1 MSLSSALNISS
12 RALTV
17 NQYAL
22 DVVSNNIANMNTEGY
37 SKQRVNLGTVTNKI
51 SIGES
56 VERQIKADN
65 GVQLDSVTRYNNQF
79 LKNYYRSQNSY
90 SGFLTQNSELAS
102 QLDSILNELSGTGLD
117 AMISNFY
124 EALNNLNEY
133 PTDSTAR
140 VNFVEHAKSLVAKFS
155 SLTEELTATSG
166 NAMGDGTRGSMEHSM
181 AFVAINE
188 MNAKLDELAEVNGT
202 LKRVQTGSLEAN
214 NLLDK
219 RDLILNDL
227 SKFYD
232 FTVEENKNGTVKLSL
247 GGMVLVDGESVK
259 GKLNM
264 MLPSEFYGSEADV
277 PEGAPKAIIN
287 VVDNEGEIVYKN
299 INDQILSGQLGAL
312 VQSEKEDNG
321 KLTASKVIDQLDI
334 LANAIGNTFNKLQ
347 TREGAYCLNS
357 TWSELEES
365 TTPLFVG
372 GFTETLEDGS
382 TVTTFKASD
391 IKVNSEIENHL
402 NLIAAAYFDDPSKVD
417 KQAIGN
423 SDNVIAMLATRNDKT
438 LPGLEGETFEE
449 FYTSLVGKVAVQT
462 SSGSTAADAQAD
474 VVNSIHN
481 QIVSETS
488 VDLNEELADLIKYQ
502 SAFAAAA
509 RVFNVCNSCFDVLV
523 SLGS

>member
-1 MSLSSALNISS
+1 MSLSSALNISA

-17 NQYAL
+17 NQYAM

-65 GVQLDSVTRYNNQF
+65 GVQLESVTRYNNQF

-90 SGFLTQNSELAS
+90 SGFLAQNADLAS
-102 QLDSILNELSGTGLD
+102 QLDKIMNELSGTGLD
-117 AMISNFY
+117 AMLSNFY
-124 EALNNLNEY
+124 DALNNLNEY

-140 VNFVEHAKSLVAKFS
+140 VNFIENAKSLVAKFS
-155 SLTEELTATSG
+155 SLTEELVATSG
-166 NAMGDGTRGSMEHSM
+166 NAMGDGTRGSMESSM
-181 AFVAINE
+181 AYVAIND

-219 RDLILNDL
+219 RDKILNDL
-227 SKFYD
+227 SEFYD
-232 FTVEENKNGTVKLSL
+232 FNVEENKNGTVKLSL
-247 GGMVLVDGESVK
+247 GSMVLVDGENVK
-259 GKLNM
+259 GKLEM
-264 MLPSEFYGSEADV
+264 VLPSEFYGGDDKV
-277 PEGAPKAIIN
+277 PEGSPNAIIN
-287 VVDNEGEIVYKN
+287 VVDSEGSVVYKN
-299 INDQILSGQLGAL
+299 INDQMESGKLGAL
-312 VQSEKEDNG
+312 VQAEKDDNG
-321 KLTASKVIDQLDI
+321 RLTAAKVVEQLDL
-334 LANAIGNTFNKLQ
+334 LANAIGNTFNQLQ
-347 TREGAYCLNS
+347 TREGAYCLNN
-357 TWSELEES
+357 TWSELEKS

-391 IKVNSEIENHL
+391 IRVNSEIENHL
-402 NLIAAAYFDDPSKVD
+402 NLIAAAYFSDPSKVD

-423 SDNVIAMLATRNDKT
+423 SDNVIAMLATRNDKNVT
-438 LPGLEGETFEE
+438 GLDGQTFEE
-449 FYTSLVGKVAVQT
+449 FYTSLVGKIAVQT
-462 SSGSTAADAQAD
+462 SSGSTAADAQAE
-474 VVNSIHN
+474 VVSSLKN
-481 QIVSETS
+481 QITSETS
-488 VDLNEELADLIKYQ
+488 VDLNEELTDLIKYQ

-509 RVFNVCNSCFDVLV
+509 RVFNVCNSCFDILV